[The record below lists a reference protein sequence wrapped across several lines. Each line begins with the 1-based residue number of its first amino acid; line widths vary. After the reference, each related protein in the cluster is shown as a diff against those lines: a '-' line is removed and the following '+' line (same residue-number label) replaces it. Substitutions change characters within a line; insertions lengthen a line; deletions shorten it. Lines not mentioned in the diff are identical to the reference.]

1 MNVNRIP
8 LTASAAR
15 WPGWLAAAV
24 LAGVVTVSGSV
35 IVLDFEGVPD
45 DYQFAGTGLNLGAY
59 YAAQPNAPVFGPE
72 ANVLDGTGAY
82 PAKSGTSVLFSPN
95 ESKIEV
101 SFAGGP
107 VGSVSTY
114 YRSNVALD
122 LFAYDAADNIIG
134 TVSGVAN
141 LAPDPE
147 QYLSFNPGGIQIS
160 RIEILG
166 APNAFV
172 IDDFSYNPVPEPQA
186 MALIAGLGLGAFA
199 LWRRRA

>member
-1 MNVNRIP
+1 MKAHRTP
-8 LTASAAR
+8 FAPAAAR
-15 WPGWLAAAV
+15 WPGLLAAAV
-24 LAGVVTVSGSV
+24 LAGVATASGSV

-72 ANVLDGTGAY
+72 ANVLDGAGAY

-101 SFAGGP
+101 SFTGGP

-122 LFAYDAADNIIG
+122 LFAYDVADNIIG

-147 QYLSFNPGGIQIS
+147 QYLTFNPGGIQIS
-160 RIEILG
+160 RLEILG

-172 IDDFSYNPVPEPQA
+172 IDDFTYNPVPEPQA
-186 MALIAGLGLGAFA
+186 FALVAGLGLGAFA